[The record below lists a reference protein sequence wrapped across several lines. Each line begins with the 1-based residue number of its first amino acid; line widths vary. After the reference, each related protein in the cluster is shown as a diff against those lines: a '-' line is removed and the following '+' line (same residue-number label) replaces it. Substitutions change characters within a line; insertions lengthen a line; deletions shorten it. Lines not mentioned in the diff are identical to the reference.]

1 MLCPFRNLGPQA
13 RYAQDQS
20 LQASTFKA
28 QCRVRPSAHP
38 PAPEESPLSHTNTL
52 ARTHDARAHPGRP
65 RSSQHTVRPQAYLAR
80 THDRRGTRS
89 PWPPSLVAAHVDT
102 PSGTLPYQACR
113 VGHAVRTYRLLT
125 RISDP
130 PLANT
135 RPDSPDSHPRAG
147 QAALARSSPLP
158 TPGWPAV
165 SSHHGQSHGRHSNTS
180 RAREAEHEETP
191 ISRSAKREGF
201 RFQIANNACVAPRR
215 QQDDGDEGEAALPNV
230 RAQDCRRA

>member
-1 MLCPFRNLGPQA
+1 MGIHSICAAAHTHTRQRLTHIA
-13 RYAQDQS
+13 RRRQGTDGG
-20 LQASTFKA
+20 T
-28 QCRVRPSAHP
+28 
-38 PAPEESPLSHTNTL
+38 HTNTL

-80 THDRRGTRS
+80 THDRRDTRS

-113 VGHAVRTYRLLT
+113 VGHAVRTYRPLT

-165 SSHHGQSHGRHSNTS
+165 SSHNGQSHGRHSNTS
-180 RAREAEHEETP
+180 RAREAEP
-191 ISRSAKREGF
+191 
-201 RFQIANNACVAPRR
+201 P
-215 QQDDGDEGEAALPNV
+215 ALLLSPSV
-230 RAQDCRRA
+230 SG

>member
-1 MLCPFRNLGPQA
+1 MAGLTQTHWRARTTHALTLVRPRSSQHTVRPQA
-13 RYAQDQS
+13 Y
-20 LQASTFKA
+20 
-28 QCRVRPSAHP
+28 
-38 PAPEESPLSHTNTL
+38 L
-52 ARTHDARAHPGRP
+52 ARTHDRRGHALTLVRP

-113 VGHAVRTYRLLT
+113 VGHAVRTYRPLT

-135 RPDSPDSHPRAG
+135 RPVSPDSHPRAG

-180 RAREAEHEETP
+180 RAREAEP
-191 ISRSAKREGF
+191 
-201 RFQIANNACVAPRR
+201 P
-215 QQDDGDEGEAALPNV
+215 ALLLGPFV
-230 RAQDCRRA
+230 SG

>member
-1 MLCPFRNLGPQA
+1 MGIHSICA
-13 RYAQDQS
+13 A
-20 LQASTFKA
+20 
-28 QCRVRPSAHP
+28 AHT
-38 PAPEESPLSHTNTL
+38 HTL
-52 ARTHDARAHPGRP
+52 AKGSHISPGGDRGRMAGLTQTHWRARTTHALTLVRP

-113 VGHAVRTYRLLT
+113 VGHAVRTYRPLT

-158 TPGWPAV
+158 TPGWPAI

-180 RAREAEHEETP
+180 RACEADHT
-191 ISRSAKREGF
+191 RDF
-201 RFQIANNACVAPRR
+201 
-215 QQDDGDEGEAALPNV
+215 
-230 RAQDCRRA
+230 